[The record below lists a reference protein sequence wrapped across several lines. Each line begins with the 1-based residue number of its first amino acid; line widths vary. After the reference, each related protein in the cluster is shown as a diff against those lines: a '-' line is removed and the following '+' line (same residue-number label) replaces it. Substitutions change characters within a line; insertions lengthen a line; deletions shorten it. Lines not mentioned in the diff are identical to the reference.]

1 MAGGGFGVGFRLISV
16 GVWLA
21 VRCGVGFGVGLGGW
35 QWWFPFLVDSG
46 GFGCV
51 FFFLFCFTL
60 LQTHNVNYFPSI
72 FLECKQ
78 ILEKQS
84 FSLKS
89 FTFANI
95 LRLKMFYVETNEA
108 STHLATRF
116 VLISI

>member
-21 VRCGVGFGVGLGGW
+21 VGCGVGFGGW

-51 FFFLFCFTL
+51 FFFFFCFTL

-84 FSLKS
+84 FSLKL
-89 FTFANI
+89 FTFTNI
-95 LRLKMFYVETNEA
+95 LRWRMFYIETNGA
-108 STHLATRF
+108 L
-116 VLISI
+116 VI